1 MTQQINQTVTDLNN
15 PFTESLIMSAMQN
28 LDFMEFVEC
37 EGGERIAKDIEAF
50 FTDYSDLSINEQLA
64 NIKNPTL
71 VRMWRFFVA
80 YMLDLE
86 PYALATSMLI
96 ETDLCAKWTGSELQN
111 IVSKKYLTRLVILDK
126 ANNQPLNIAV

>member
-1 MTQQINQTVTDLNN
+1 MKNSNETLNN
-15 PFTESLIMSAMQN
+15 PFTESLIKTAMQN

-37 EGGERIAKDIEAF
+37 EGGERIAKDIETF
-50 FTDYSDLSINEQLA
+50 FTDYSDLSIDDQLA
-64 NIKNPTL
+64 NIKTPTL

-80 YMLDLE
+80 YMLDIE
-86 PYALATSMLI
+86 PYALATTHLI

-111 IVSKKYLTRLVILDK
+111 IVSKKYLTRLAILDK

>member
-1 MTQQINQTVTDLNN
+1 MKNSNEALNN
-15 PFTESLIMSAMQN
+15 PFTESLIISAMQN

-37 EGGERIAKDIEAF
+37 EGGERIAKDIETF
-50 FTDYSDLSINEQLA
+50 FTDYSDLSIDDQLA
-64 NIKNPTL
+64 NLKNPTL

-86 PYALATSMLI
+86 PYTLATSHLI
-96 ETDLCAKWTGSELQN
+96 ETDLCAKWVPIELRN
-111 IVSKKYLTRLVILDK
+111 IVAKKYLMRLAILDK

>member
-1 MTQQINQTVTDLNN
+1 MKNSNEALNN
-15 PFTESLIMSAMQN
+15 PFTESLITGAMQN

-50 FTDYSDLSINEQLA
+50 FTDYSDLSIDDQLA

-96 ETDLCAKWTGSELQN
+96 ETDLCAKWTETKLKS
-111 IVSKKYLTRLVILDK
+111 IVSKKYLTRLAILDK
-126 ANNQPLNIAV
+126 ANNQPLNIAI